1 MAAIL
6 PSDPAQGVAPID
18 AGRAVP
24 AAPATIRRSM
34 NIGLVY
40 ALLAFGIWGIFP
52 LYFQLI
58 TQVSAVEVVLQRSV
72 WSLVFVLGILA
83 WQGRWAW
90 LAETLRR
97 PRRVAL
103 FTASALL
110 LSCNWLTYVYAVQS
124 GQVVEGSLGYFI
136 NPLVNVLLGVVVLRE
151 RLKAVQ
157 WLAVALAACGVLWL
171 TWQAGR
177 LPWIALVLA
186 GSFGLYGLIR
196 KTAPLGALEGLALEN
211 LLLAPIVVP
220 ALIWWTFARHGALSQ
235 GQPGLTFWLLLSG
248 PLTALPL
255 LCFAAAARRL
265 PLATLGMVQY
275 SSPSL
280 QLVLGVWVLHEPFDR
295 QRLLGFALIWS
306 ALLLHSLHALRQRRD
321 PPATP

>member
-1 MAAIL
+1 
-6 PSDPAQGVAPID
+6 
-18 AGRAVP
+18 
-24 AAPATIRRSM
+24 M
-34 NIGLVY
+34 NIGTVY
-40 ALLAFGIWGIFP
+40 ALLAFGIWGFFP

-58 TQVSAVEVVLQRSV
+58 AQVSAIEVVLQRSV

-90 LAETLRR
+90 LWETLRQ

-110 LSCNWLTYVYAVQS
+110 LSCNWLTYVYAVQT

-151 RLKAVQ
+151 RLKPVQ
-157 WLAVALAACGVLWL
+157 WVAVGLAACGVLWL
-171 TWQAGR
+171 TWHAGR

-186 GSFGLYGLIR
+186 GSFGIYDLIR

-220 ALIWWTFARHGALSQ
+220 ALVWWTVAHHGALSQ
-235 GQPGLTFWLLLSG
+235 GQPALTFWLLLTG

-265 PLATLGMVQY
+265 PLTTLGMLQY

-280 QLVLGVWVLHEPFDR
+280 QLLAGVWLLHESFDM

-306 ALLLHSLHALRQRRD
+306 ALLLISVDALRPHRSTLAN
-321 PPATP
+321 P

>member
-1 MAAIL
+1 
-6 PSDPAQGVAPID
+6 
-18 AGRAVP
+18 
-24 AAPATIRRSM
+24 M
-34 NIGLVY
+34 NIGFVY

-58 TQVSAVEVVLQRSV
+58 AHVAAVEVVLQRSV

-83 WQGRWAW
+83 WQGRWTW
-90 LAETLRR
+90 LWDTLRQ

-103 FTASALL
+103 FMASALL
-110 LSCNWLTYVYAVQS
+110 LSCNWLTYVYAVQT

-151 RLKAVQ
+151 RLKPVQ
-157 WLAVALAACGVLWL
+157 WVAVGLAACGVLWL
-171 TWQAGR
+171 TWHAGR

-186 GSFGLYGLIR
+186 GSFGIYGLIR

-220 ALIWWTFARHGALSQ
+220 ALIWWTFFHHGALLHA
-235 GQPGLTFWLLLSG
+235 QPDQPALVFWLLLTG

-275 SSPSL
+275 TSPSL
-280 QLVLGVWVLHEPFDR
+280 QLVLGIWVLHEAFDM
-295 QRLLGFALIWS
+295 QRLVGFALIWS
-306 ALLLHSLHALRQRRD
+306 ALLLLSVNALRQRREALV
-321 PPATP
+321 PA

>member
-1 MAAIL
+1 
-6 PSDPAQGVAPID
+6 
-18 AGRAVP
+18 
-24 AAPATIRRSM
+24 M
-34 NIGLVY
+34 NIGFVY

-58 TQVSAVEVVLQRSV
+58 AQVSAVEVVLQRSV

-90 LAETLRR
+90 LWETLRQ

-103 FTASALL
+103 FMASALL
-110 LSCNWLTYVYAVQS
+110 LSCNWLTYVYAVQT

-151 RLKAVQ
+151 RLKPVQ
-157 WLAVALAACGVLWL
+157 WVAVGLAVCGVLWL
-171 TWQAGR
+171 TWHAGR

-186 GSFGLYGLIR
+186 GSFGVYGLIR

-211 LLLAPIVVP
+211 LLLAPVVVP
-220 ALIWWTFARHGALSQ
+220 ALLWWTFFHHGALLQ
-235 GQPGLTFWLLLSG
+235 DAPGQPGLTFWLLLTG

-280 QLVLGVWVLHEPFDR
+280 QLLLGVWVLHEHFDM
-295 QRLLGFALIWS
+295 QRLLGFVLIWS
-306 ALLLHSLHALRQRRD
+306 ALLLLSVNALRQHRLTA
-321 PPATP
+321 PPATA

>member
-1 MAAIL
+1 M
-6 PSDPAQGVAPID
+6 
-18 AGRAVP
+18 GRP
-24 AAPATIRRSM
+24 M
-34 NIGLVY
+34 NIGFVY
-40 ALLAFGIWGIFP
+40 ALLAFGIWGVFP

-58 TQVSAVEVVLQRSV
+58 AHVSAVEVVLQRSV

-83 WQGRWAW
+83 WQGRWTW
-90 LAETLRR
+90 LAETLRQ

-103 FTASALL
+103 FMASALL
-110 LSCNWLTYVYAVQS
+110 LSCNWLTYVYAVQT

-151 RLKAVQ
+151 RLKPVQ
-157 WLAVALAACGVLWL
+157 WVAVGLAACGVLWL
-171 TWQAGR
+171 TWHAGR

-186 GSFGLYGLIR
+186 GSFGIYGLIR

-220 ALIWWTFARHGALSQ
+220 ALVWWTVAHHGALSQ
-235 GQPGLTFWLLLSG
+235 GQPALTFWLLLTG

-275 SSPSL
+275 SSPTL
-280 QLVLGVWVLHEPFDR
+280 QLLLGVWVLHEHFDM

-306 ALLLHSLHALRQRRD
+306 ALLLLSVNALRQRRD
-321 PPATP
+321 TLATAGDRP

>member
-1 MAAIL
+1 M
-6 PSDPAQGVAPID
+6 
-18 AGRAVP
+18 VP
-24 AAPATIRRSM
+24 TM
-34 NIGLVY
+34 NIGFVY
-40 ALLAFGIWGIFP
+40 ALLAFGIWGVFP

-58 TQVSAVEVVLQRSV
+58 AHVSAVEVVLQRSV

-90 LAETLRR
+90 LRETLRQ

-110 LSCNWLTYVYAVQS
+110 LSCNWLTYVYAVQT

-136 NPLVNVLLGVVVLRE
+136 NPLVNVLLGVLVLRE
-151 RLKAVQ
+151 RPRRVQ
-157 WLAVALAACGVLWL
+157 WVAVGLAACGVLWL
-171 TWQAGR
+171 TWHAGR

-186 GSFGLYGLIR
+186 GSFGVYGLIR

-220 ALIWWTFARHGALSQ
+220 ALIWWTVAHHGALSQ
-235 GQPGLTFWLLLSG
+235 GQPALTFWLLLTG
-248 PLTALPL
+248 PLTAVPL

-265 PLATLGMVQY
+265 PLTTLGMVQY
-275 SSPSL
+275 TSPSL
-280 QLVLGVWVLHEPFDR
+280 QLLLGVWVLHEPFDM

-306 ALLLHSLHALRQRRD
+306 ALLLISVDALGWLRAKR
-321 PPATP
+321 PAAV

>member
-1 MAAIL
+1 M
-6 PSDPAQGVAPID
+6 PAP
-18 AGRAVP
+18 
-24 AAPATIRRSM
+24 M
-34 NIGLVY
+34 NIGFVY
-40 ALLAFGIWGIFP
+40 ALLAFGIWGMFP

-58 TQVSAVEVVLQRSV
+58 AHLAAVEVVLQRSV

-83 WQGRWAW
+83 WQGRWSW
-90 LAETLRR
+90 LRDTLRR

-103 FTASALL
+103 FAASALL
-110 LSCNWLTYVYAVQS
+110 LSFNWLTYVYAVQTS
-124 GQVVEGSLGYFI
+124 QVVEASLGYFI
-136 NPLVNVLLGVVVLRE
+136 NPLLSVLLGVVVLHE
-151 RLKAVQ
+151 RLKPVQ
-157 WLAVALAACGVLWL
+157 WVAVGLAACGVLWL
-171 TWQAGR
+171 AWHAGR

-220 ALIWWTFARHGALSQ
+220 ALIWWTFFHQGALMPAEQAQQ
-235 GQPGLTFWLLLSG
+235 GQPWLPLWLLLTG
-248 PLTALPL
+248 PLTAIPL

-275 SSPSL
+275 GSPTL
-280 QLVLGVWVLHEPFDR
+280 QLLLGIWVLHEPFDP

-306 ALLLHSLHALRQRRD
+306 ALLLLSIHALRQHRHKL
-321 PPATP
+321 AMA

>member
-1 MAAIL
+1 
-6 PSDPAQGVAPID
+6 
-18 AGRAVP
+18 
-24 AAPATIRRSM
+24 M
-34 NIGLVY
+34 NIGTVY
-40 ALLAFGIWGIFP
+40 ALLAFGIWGFFP

-58 TQVSAVEVVLQRSV
+58 AQVSAIEVVLQRSV

-90 LAETLRR
+90 LWETLRQ

-110 LSCNWLTYVYAVQS
+110 LSCNWLTYVYAVQT

-151 RLKAVQ
+151 RLKPVQ
-157 WLAVALAACGVLWL
+157 WVAVGLAACGVLWL
-171 TWQAGR
+171 TWHAGR

-186 GSFGLYGLIR
+186 GSFGIYGLIR

-220 ALIWWTFARHGALSQ
+220 ALVWWTVAHHGALSQ
-235 GQPGLTFWLLLSG
+235 GQPALTFWLLLTG

-265 PLATLGMVQY
+265 PLTTLGMLQY

-280 QLVLGVWVLHEPFDR
+280 QLLVGVWLLHESFDM

-306 ALLLHSLHALRQRRD
+306 ALLLISVDALRPHRSTLAN
-321 PPATP
+321 P

>member
-1 MAAIL
+1 
-6 PSDPAQGVAPID
+6 
-18 AGRAVP
+18 
-24 AAPATIRRSM
+24 M
-34 NIGLVY
+34 NIGFVY
-40 ALLAFGIWGIFP
+40 ALLAFGIWGVFP

-58 TQVSAVEVVLQRSV
+58 AHVSAIEVVLQRSV
-72 WSLVFVLGILA
+72 WSLAFVLGILA

-90 LAETLRR
+90 LWETLRQ

-103 FTASALL
+103 FTASAML
-110 LSCNWLTYVYAVQS
+110 LSCNWLTYVYAVQT

-157 WLAVALAACGVLWL
+157 WVAVGLAACGVLWL
-171 TWQAGR
+171 TWHAGR

-186 GSFGLYGLIR
+186 GSFGVYGLIR

-211 LLLAPIVVP
+211 LLLAPVVVP
-220 ALIWWTFARHGALSQ
+220 ALIWWTFANHGALLQAQQ
-235 GQPGLTFWLLLSG
+235 GQPWLPFWLLLTG

-275 SSPSL
+275 SSPTL
-280 QLVLGVWVLHEPFDR
+280 QLLLGVWVLHEHFDM

-306 ALLLHSLHALRQRRD
+306 ALLLLSVNALRQRRD
-321 PPATP
+321 IIATA